1 MSDQIKDNKSRTFP
15 QGVNP
20 LEKDVSIHSG
30 GKATGYSGK
39 VRDKINAPMVAK
51 PVVKKETVHLN
62 YLRVTPRKARAI
74 AGLLRGLS
82 VNEAEAQLVTQNRRP
97 AKPILKLL
105 RSAVAGAVRNL
116 KSSSDKLYIESIYV
130 NQGPMLKR
138 VLPRAK
144 GVANPIQKKMSHVTI
159 VLAENAGL
167 KDGRFKIQI
176 KKKVKKTVKQEPKKE
191 KKSQTEGKGV
201 ETTQRQTPGFFKK
214 VFRRKSI

>member
-1 MSDQIKDNKSRTFP
+1 MSDQVKDNKIS
-15 QGVNP
+15 
-20 LEKDVSIHSG
+20 
-30 GKATGYSGK
+30 
-39 VRDKINAPMVAK
+39 APAVAK
-51 PVVKKETVHLN
+51 AVAKKETVHLN

-82 VNEAEAQLVTQNRRP
+82 VNEAEAQLVMQNRRP

-105 RSAVAGAVRNL
+105 RSAVVGAVRNL
-116 KSSSDKLYIESIYV
+116 QSSPDKLYIESIYV

-167 KDGRFKIQI
+167 KGGRFKIVI
-176 KKKVKKTVKQEPKKE
+176 KKKVKKAVKEGPKKE
-191 KKSQTEGKGV
+191 KKAQAESKGG
-201 ETTQRQTPGFFKK
+201 EQAAQRQSPGFFKK
-214 VFRRKSI
+214 VFRRKSMV

>member
-1 MSDQIKDNKSRTFP
+1 MNEQIKNNKIS
-15 QGVNP
+15 
-20 LEKDVSIHSG
+20 
-30 GKATGYSGK
+30 
-39 VRDKINAPMVAK
+39 APTVAK
-51 PVVKKETVHLN
+51 AVAKKETVHLN

-82 VNEAEAQLVTQNRRP
+82 VNEAEAQLVMQNRRP

-105 RSAVAGAVRNL
+105 RSAVVGAVRNL
-116 KSSSDKLYIESIYV
+116 HSSPDKLYIESIYV

-167 KDGRFKIQI
+167 KGGRFKMVI
-176 KKKVKKTVKQEPKKE
+176 KKKVKKAAKEGPKKE
-191 KKSQTEGKGV
+191 KKAQAEDKGV
-201 ETTQRQTPGFFKK
+201 ETTQRQKPGFFKK
-214 VFRRKSI
+214 IFRRKSMV

>member
-1 MSDQIKDNKSRTFP
+1 MSGQIKENKIST
-15 QGVNP
+15 
-20 LEKDVSIHSG
+20 
-30 GKATGYSGK
+30 
-39 VRDKINAPMVAK
+39 VAVPK
-51 PVVKKETVHLN
+51 PVSKKETAHLN

-82 VNEAEAQLVTQNRRP
+82 VNEAEAQLVMQNRRP

-105 RSAVAGAVRNL
+105 RSAVVGAVRNL
-116 KSSSDKLYIESIYV
+116 HSSPDKLYIESIYV

-167 KDGRFKIQI
+167 KDGRFKMII
-176 KKKVKKTVKQEPKKE
+176 KKKVKKAVKKEGPKKE
-191 KKSQTEGKGV
+191 KKTQAEDRGGEQTA
-201 ETTQRQTPGFFKK
+201 QRQSPGFFKK
-214 VFRRKSI
+214 VFRRKSMV